1 MLLSGLCSLA
11 LAPLLLRAITAQSL
25 IPGWDADPAIEYAPV
40 IGITPAISL
49 ALDALSIFASGL
61 MLLLARPL
69 STPATSR
76 LRAALVPSLSVYAWL
91 CTLFALAYHATLSSS
106 ADLQQARV
114 GASWAS
120 AFTLALALFFT
131 AHHRAVR
138 TALISAFVGVCSL
151 MVFKGAVQV
160 FVDHPA
166 LVRSFEANKDAFLAA
181 QGWTSESSSAK
192 SYIRRLSQPEAS
204 AWFGLSNVF
213 ATVCVILTALSLGQ
227 FLAALQRRRERLLT
241 DRTAADTFFIA
252 LFALTTLL
260 GILGVALA
268 GGKGGFAALFFA
280 LSLFLLP
287 RLLRIKPALN
297 RFAPALI
304 PATIAAVLSLVAI
317 RGVLGERLS
326 ELSLLFRAFY
336 IEASAR
342 IFTSRPLLG
351 VGPDGYKD
359 LYTILKNP
367 LSPEEVASPHS
378 IFFDWICCLGLP
390 GIVLSI
396 AWLLWLSRAGR
407 VFGDVNTAATNQ
419 ATNQA
424 TSTTIADQP
433 APESLRLEV
442 RFAML
447 IAAAVV
453 LAAMALESQA
463 LVPINA
469 AVMVG
474 GLFVWCAVALACV
487 QTSTSSTPLV
497 RGVCIAAAACAVH
510 AQIEVTASWFQSA
523 AFVLALCG
531 AAGALGTAHTPSPNH
546 NAENTTK
553 SQPTDHPAAPRILP
567 AISGLIALILSIAL
581 ALGIALPAWK
591 LHAATIAAAD
601 VLRPFAE
608 LRTARAAASDPST
621 PPETRDL
628 LFERAKNSFAL
639 GMEVNPPQTIAE
651 LQQRAAAFQ
660 PFATADARD
669 RLLLATRDL
678 PRALQDWR
686 LDREIK
692 RLIVQ
697 TTRADGTANARE
709 ACRRALFSP
718 PPQPGTR
725 GAAPKLSWNLS
736 VTTNWLATGQTTL
749 TTPEEVVDFNRKA
762 LAADPS
768 NVQHA
773 LNLTRLLVRFGTQLD
788 PKGQL
793 AKQAAQETL
802 RLNALM
808 RLDPEIRGLTPKE
821 LAEITTM
828 SK

>member
-1 MLLSGLCSLA
+1 
-11 LAPLLLRAITAQSL
+11 
-25 IPGWDADPAIEYAPV
+25 V
-40 IGITPAISL
+40 GITPALSL

-61 MLLLARPL
+61 MLILAAPL
-69 STPATSR
+69 ATQSNSR
-76 LRAALVPSLSVYAWL
+76 LRAAFTPSLSVYAWL
-91 CTLFALAYHATLSSS
+91 CALFAIAFHSTLSSS

-138 TALISAFVGVCSL
+138 TALISALVGVCSL

-166 LVRSFEANKDAFLAA
+166 LVRSFETNKEAFLAA

-252 LFALTTLL
+252 LFALATLL

-268 GGKGGFAALFFA
+268 GGKGGFATLLFA
-280 LSLFLLP
+280 LGLFLLP
-287 RLLRIKPALN
+287 RVLRIKPALN
-297 RFAPALI
+297 RFTPALI
-304 PATIAAVLSLVAI
+304 PSTIGLVLAFIAL
-317 RGVLGERLS
+317 RGFLGERLS

-342 IFTSRPLLG
+342 IFAAHPLLG

-359 LYTILKNP
+359 VYTILKNP

-378 IFFDWICCLGLP
+378 IFFDWVCCLGLP
-390 GIVLSI
+390 GVVMSI
-396 AWLLWLSRAGR
+396 AWLFWLARAGR
-407 VFGDVNTAATNQ
+407 ALNGSVAPHT
-419 ATNQA
+419 
-424 TSTTIADQP
+424 TSTAPPTESP
-433 APESLRLEV
+433 SPESLRLES
-442 RFAML
+442 R
-447 IAAAVV
+447 IAILTGCAVV

-463 LVPINA
+463 LVPVSA
-469 AVMVG
+469 ALMVG
-474 GLFVWCAVALACV
+474 GLLLWCVIAFACV
-487 QTSTSSTPLV
+487 QISMNAAWIV
-497 RGVCIAAAACAVH
+497 RSIAIAAAACAVH

-523 AFVLALCG
+523 VFVLALTG
-531 AAGALGTAHTPSPNH
+531 AAAAYRPASFTCTPLSATDKSPSSIRRTPRALTITAGVL
-546 NAENTTK
+546 
-553 SQPTDHPAAPRILP
+553 AA
-567 AISGLIALILSIAL
+567 ATAL
-581 ALGIALPAWK
+581 ALALLLALPAWK
-591 LHAATIAAAD
+591 LHAATIAAAEQ
-601 VLRPFAE
+601 LRPFAE
-608 LRTARAAASDPST
+608 LRAAKSAANDPNVPS
-621 PPETRDL
+621 EAKAL
-628 LFERAKNSFAL
+628 LLQRVQQTFAL
-639 GMEVNPPQTIAE
+639 SADANPPRTIPE
-651 LQQRAAAFQ
+651 LERQAAAFQ
-660 PFATADARD
+660 PYATEQARD

-678 PRALQDWR
+678 PNALQDWR

-697 TTRADGTANARE
+697 TTRHDGTPNARE
-709 ACRRALFSP
+709 TCRQALFLP
-718 PPQPGTR
+718 LPQPGTR
-725 GAAPKLSWNLS
+725 GAAPKLAWNLS
-736 VTTNWLATGQTTL
+736 VTANWLATNQPNL
-749 TTPEEVVDFNRKA
+749 TAPEEVLDLNRKA

-788 PKGQL
+788 PTGQL

-808 RLDPEIRGLTPKE
+808 RLDPEVRGLTPKE
-821 LAEITTM
+821 LAEVSAIT
-828 SK
+828 K